1 MGYDAVVGLAWLMEQ
16 RDDLF
21 LSTRE
26 KAAYVGI
33 NIDLGAV
40 RIRRNPAARQHK
52 ATYIFQSSGFPSS
65 KRVRSSALT

>member
-40 RIRRNPAARQHK
+40 RIRSN